1 MRRHSSRLSGAPS
14 VLVGAAALAAVTVV
28 ALGPA
33 APALAED
40 PTPTPS
46 ASSDTGEPTIP
57 NLGPPTPGEEV
68 CAITNTQLN
77 AISGLAA
84 TQNGYVAV
92 EDGSD
97 NATNLKIYTLDATCK
112 STVKTY
118 IGDPFDPEDMAIASD
133 GGVWVADIGD
143 NDNVRASVAIWQIP
157 ASNSTA
163 TIYRMTYPDGKHD
176 AEAML
181 FDKDDKPIIITKE
194 AGKAGL
200 YRPTAVLEAN
210 TRPGVPME
218 KVGEFTPQRTGTSNP
233 LLAVGNTP
241 VTGAAKSPDG
251 SKVVL
256 RTYSDAYEFDVP
268 DGDIVKAITTGTARI
283 TPLPDE
289 PQGESITYS
298 ADGKNFVTVS
308 EKPTGGENPKL
319 LRYTPYVPPPPDPSN
334 NGGGTEQ
341 PKGNQSWLDKLSFT
355 QLTRVVA
362 AVGVVGLV
370 LAIAGIVGIRRARR
384 RRREEEYDDYDDYD
398 DPPRRRGGGGRRDHD
413 EHSFAGLRDPRGGY
427 DPYGGGYDQ
436 PNGGYG
442 GGYPAGYEQ
451 GAGGYHEGGYPGGG
465 YGQGQYDGAG
475 YGGGQGYEGYGGQGY
490 AGQGYGGQGYEGQGY
505 EGYGGQQ
512 YGGGYGGQGYED
524 DFDPMRDPRRR

>member
-1 MRRHSSRLSGAPS
+1 
-14 VLVGAAALAAVTVV
+14 
-28 ALGPA
+28 
-33 APALAED
+33 
-40 PTPTPS
+40 
-46 ASSDTGEPTIP
+46 
-57 NLGPPTPGEEV
+57 
-68 CAITNTQLN
+68 
-77 AISGLAA
+77 
-84 TQNGYVAV
+84 
-92 EDGSD
+92 
-97 NATNLKIYTLDATCK
+97 
-112 STVKTY
+112 
-118 IGDPFDPEDMAIASD
+118 
-133 GGVWVADIGD
+133 VADVGD
-143 NDNVRASVAIWQIP
+143 NDNVRTSVAIWQIP
-157 ASNSTA
+157 SGNSTA

-200 YRPTAVLEAN
+200 YRPTSALEAN

-218 KVGEFTPQRTGTSNP
+218 KVGEFSPQRTGTSNP

-268 DGDIVKAITTGTARI
+268 DGDIVKAITTGTPRI

-308 EKPTGGENPKL
+308 EKPAGADSPKL
-319 LRYTPYVPPPPDPSN
+319 LRYAPYVPPPPGPTD
-334 NGGGTEQ
+334 NGGGTQQ
-341 PKGNQSWLDKLSFT
+341 PKGGQSWLDKLSFT

-384 RRREEEYDDYDDYD
+384 RRREEDYDDYDDYD
-398 DPPRRRGGGGRRDHD
+398 EPPRRRGRRGRDD
-413 EHSFAGLRDPRGGY
+413 EHSFAGLRDGDPRGGY
-427 DPYGGGYDQ
+427 DPYGAGYENP

-442 GGYPAGYEQ
+442 GYPGGYDQ
-451 GAGGYHEGGYPGGG
+451 GGYHEGGG
-465 YGQGQYDGAG
+465 YAGQGYA
-475 YGGGQGYEGYGGQGY
+475 GQGYEGGGYAGQGYEGGGYGGQGQGY
-490 AGQGYGGQGYEGQGY
+490 AGQGYGGQEYDGQGY
-505 EGYGGQQ
+505 DQYGGGQYGGGQ
-512 YGGGYGGQGYED
+512 YGGGYPGQGED
-524 DFDPMRDPRRR
+524 DFDPLRDPRRR